1 MQKTRYFNQ
10 VTKDFTID
18 QYLHQ
23 LVGFDIEENS
33 LLRLACEQVWDLPA
47 DGALPSALD
56 VALLLSELGSDDT
69 TLIVALLSSKQL
81 IKKNMSRDGRPCL
94 HSGAKSQ
101 EGGATDFENLQ
112 KTYGTDIALLV
123 KSVIQLHEFHG
134 EQDEASPEQ
143 VERLRRMLLSMVD
156 DVRAV
161 LIKLAYRVQRLRQ
174 LKLADLVEQQEIA
187 RESLEIFAP
196 IANRL
201 GIGQLKWELED
212 LAFRYLEPDTYKK
225 IAKNLREKREE
236 REQFIADVVDKIKQI
251 ADRED
256 ISAEIYGRP
265 KHIYSIWKKMTAK
278 RCSFDELFDVRAVR
292 IVLQNIAECYVVL
305 GLVHAQW
312 RHINKEFDD
321 YIANP
326 KENGYQSL
334 HTAVYGP
341 RGKPVEIQ
349 IRTQQMH
356 EFAEH
361 GVAAHWRYKEAGN
374 NKSNMQSGIESL
386 RKLLNTSQANDE
398 ELMESFRSEMF
409 HDRVYVLTPEGR
421 VIDLPEGGT
430 PLDFAY
436 AVHTEIG
443 HRCRGAKV
451 NGRIVQLTYQLK
463 NGQRVE
469 VLTAKEASP
478 RRDWII
484 SHLGYIK
491 TSRAKNRIRGWFRKQ
506 DEEKNVAEGK
516 TLCEREFKRHGIK
529 PDLKKVVT
537 HFKLDST
544 NDFYIHLG
552 RGDISVAQM
561 SSMLFEFD
569 ESQTKKNS
577 IPIRAAT
584 QYKTAKHDSTKKAG
598 EKLRAGNV
606 NVLGVGNL
614 LTSIA
619 NCCMPVPHDE
629 IVGYITKDRGVSV
642 HRIDCK
648 NILHLKEKDQ
658 VRLIEVEWGDSET
671 QNYPV
676 NILIQANDRHG
687 LLTDITRTLSD
698 DKVNVIAVNTMSN
711 KKQQTARMAVTIE
724 IQDLQQLTRIMD
736 KISQLANVLEVSR
749 GANGGAVV
757 SSMQP

>member
-1 MQKTRYFNQ
+1 
-10 VTKDFTID
+10 V
-18 QYLHQ
+18 
-23 LVGFDIEENS
+23 VGFDIEENS
-33 LLRLACEQVWDLPA
+33 LLRHACKLVWDLPTE
-47 DGALPSALD
+47 GALPNSLD
-56 VALLLSELGSDDT
+56 VALQLSELGCDET
-69 TLIVALLSSKQL
+69 TLTVALLSSTKL
-81 IKKNMSRDGRPCL
+81 IKTVDLES
-94 HSGAKSQ
+94 
-101 EGGATDFENLQ
+101 LQ
-112 KTYGTDIALLV
+112 KTYGENTIRLV
-123 KSVIQLHEFHG
+123 KSVIQLHEFRG
-134 EQDEASPEQ
+134 EQDAAAPEQ

-161 LIKLAYRVQRLRQ
+161 LIKLAFRVQRLRQ
-174 LKLADLVEQQEIA
+174 LKLADPVEQQEIA

-212 LAFRYLEPDTYKK
+212 LAFRYLEPDTYKQ
-225 IAKNLREKREE
+225 IAKHLHEKREE
-236 REQFIADVVDKIKQI
+236 REQFITDTVEKIKQI
-251 ADRED
+251 ASREG

-265 KHIYSIWKKMTAK
+265 KHIYSIWKKMKEK
-278 RCSFDELFDVRAVR
+278 RRGFDELFDVRAVR
-292 IVLQNIAECYVVL
+292 VVVGDIAECYVML

-312 RHINKEFDD
+312 RHITKEFDD

-341 RGKPVEIQ
+341 HGKPLEIQ

-361 GVAAHWRYKEAGN
+361 GVAAHWRYKETGSN
-374 NKSNMQSGIESL
+374 NSKMQSGVESL
-386 RKLLNTSQANDE
+386 RKLLDTTQVNDE
-398 ELMESFRSEMF
+398 ELMENFRSEMF

-451 NGRIVQLTYQLK
+451 NGRIVQLTYKLK
-463 NGQRVE
+463 NGERVE
-469 VLTAKEASP
+469 ILTTKEALP
-478 RRDWII
+478 RRDWMI

-491 TSRAKNRIRGWFRKQ
+491 TSRARNRIRSWFRKQ
-506 DEEKNVAEGK
+506 DKEKNYLEGK
-516 TLCEREFKRHGIK
+516 ALCEREFKRHGIK
-529 PDLKKVVT
+529 PDIKKVLER
-537 HFKLDST
+537 FKQDSAD
-544 NDFYIHLG
+544 DFYIHLG

-561 SSMLFEFD
+561 SSMLHEFD
-569 ESQTKKNS
+569 ENRTKNDA
-577 IPIRAAT
+577 IP
-584 QYKTAKHDSTKKAG
+584 
-598 EKLRAGNV
+598 LRAVTQNKASKKSDSSI

-629 IVGYITKDRGVSV
+629 IVGFITKDRGVSV

-648 NILHLKEKDQ
+648 NILHLKEKDRA
-658 VRLIEVEWGDSET
+658 RLIEVEWGDTDT

-687 LLTDITRTLSD
+687 LLSDITRTLSD
-698 DKVNVIAVNTMSN
+698 DKVNVIAVNTVSN
-711 KKQQTARMAVTIE
+711 KKEQSARMAVTIE
-724 IQDLQQLTRIMD
+724 IRDLQQLTRIMD
-736 KISQLANVLEVSR
+736 KISQLGNVLEVSR
-749 GANGGAVV
+749 G
-757 SSMQP
+757 SSGDTGSQ